1 MSKDL
6 TSKELEAVRYI
17 RNELIHGR
25 SPSVRDL
32 RKALGYS
39 SPNSANLILKSLIK
53 SKILERRPDRRLRL
67 LQDLEGRDDHAR
79 TVSIPLVGTAPCG
92 APLLAEENI
101 EAMVPV
107 SVKLI
112 QKFHQYFLLRAVGD
126 SMNKAGINSGDLVL
140 VRQQPDAESGDRV
153 VALIDDEATIKEL
166 HKSANAVVLMPRST
180 KKEHQ
185 PIILTR
191 DFQVQGVVV
200 ATVAHAAQ

>member
-1 MSKDL
+1 MSKEL

-17 RNELIHGR
+17 RNELVHGR

-53 SKILERRPDRRLRL
+53 GKILERRPDRRLRL
-67 LQDLEGRDDHAR
+67 IQDLEGRDDHAR
-79 TVSIPLVGTAPCG
+79 TVNIPLVGTAPCG

-140 VRQQPDAESGDRV
+140 VRQQPDADNGDRV

-166 HKSANAVVLMPRST
+166 HKSADAVVLMPRST
-180 KKEHQ
+180 EKEHQ
-185 PIILTR
+185 PIILTH